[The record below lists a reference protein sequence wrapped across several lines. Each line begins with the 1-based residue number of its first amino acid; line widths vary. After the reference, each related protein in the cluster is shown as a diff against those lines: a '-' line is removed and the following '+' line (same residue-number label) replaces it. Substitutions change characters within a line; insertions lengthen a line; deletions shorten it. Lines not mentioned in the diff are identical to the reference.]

1 MRRLFFCFLAFVLVT
16 SLTCFSQQTD
26 IAQFNVVAGY
36 SYLSTPSL
44 NLAQR
49 GFNGD
54 VAINVRPWMSFG
66 FDSSMFS
73 GHSSLL
79 PSYLSTAT
87 QAKLGGAVATVPAPF
102 RASLGA
108 ALNQGVPFNSS
119 TFTYQMGPQ
128 FNYRHFRKVTLFVR
142 PALGLLHAKIQTKP
156 DPTLSP
162 FLVPLVSGLLG
173 GKLSDADTSVFY
185 GFGGGATWEITRNFG
200 LRFTTDL
207 ARYNFFGQQLNGAR
221 NSLRF
226 SVTTKYGFG
235 KNILRK

>member
-1 MRRLFFCFLAFVLVT
+1 MRRLLFCLLTLLLVAT
-16 SLTCFSQQTD
+16 APTCFSQQTD

-36 SYLSTPSL
+36 SYLTTPSL

-54 VAINVRPWMSFG
+54 FARNVRPWLSMG
-66 FDSSMFS
+66 FDFS
-73 GHSSLL
+73 TFGGHTSLL
-79 PSYLSTAT
+79 TQYLNTAT
-87 QAKLGGAVATVPAPF
+87 QTRLGGVLATLPAPV
-102 RASLGA
+102 RAAMA
-108 ALNQGVPFNSS
+108 AGLSAGVPTNTS

-128 FNYRHFRKVTLFVR
+128 FNYRRLSKVTLFVR

-156 DPTLSP
+156 TATIT
-162 FLVPLVSGLLG
+162 PLVMGLMG

-200 LRFTTDL
+200 LRATVDL
-207 ARYNFFGQQLNGAR
+207 ARYNFFGQTLNGTR
-221 NSLRF
+221 NSVRF

-235 KNILRK
+235 KNILKK